1 MFAWNLDFCPKVFG
15 NNTFPELSS
24 SLSSEMKSNPNGIDP
39 RQIFQLGTLNVV
51 SHFTLGKQYDLA
63 DPEFK
68 ERTHWLKNRKLRNFL

>member
-1 MFAWNLDFCPKVFG
+1 MN
-15 NNTFPELSS
+15 
-24 SLSSEMKSNPNGIDP
+24 SNPNGIDP

-68 ERTHWLKNRKLRNFL
+68 ERTH